1 MGSIMCTDVVMGSAR
16 DEAIAHA
23 KRRLGDDSD
32 WRDAY
37 IDHVADAGTATSEQ
51 SARKQAEALLY
62 PEQRGPRYGTLAV
75 VAIERST
82 PTITH
87 AHVRAD
93 GSTTDARPCSWDDF
107 GWMSLTPDH
116 RLLLVAHTLGEPREV
131 VVSTLVPA
139 GRRADLIAAY
149 QLLTTA
155 ATRAKQLEAAARKHL
170 DVIQRRE
177 PVPIQRLGDL
187 SPAAWEDLRALVVQ
201 QRTVADRAR
210 GDAEALA
217 ALIEQLRPEVMAAIP
232 MTTERG
238 FLVATVYHT

>member
-1 MGSIMCTDVVMGSAR
+1 MGSIMCTDVVMGGTREA
-16 DEAIAHA
+16 AIAHA
-23 KRRLGDDSD
+23 KSRLGDDSD

-37 IDHVADAGTATSEQ
+37 IHHVSDAGTATSERE
-51 SARKQAEALLY
+51 ARTQAEGLLY
-62 PEQRGPRYGTLAV
+62 PDQRGPRYGTLAV

-87 AHVRAD
+87 THVRAD
-93 GSTTDARPCSWDDF
+93 GSATNAKPCSWDDF
-107 GWMSLTPDH
+107 GWLSLTPDH
-116 RLLLVAHTLGEPREV
+116 RLLLVAQTLGEPREV
-131 VVSTLVPA
+131 VVSSLVPA
-139 GRRADLIAAY
+139 ARRADLIAAY

-187 SPAAWEDLRALVVQ
+187 TPAAWDDLRALVGQ
-201 QRTVADRAR
+201 QQTVADRAR
-210 GDAEALA
+210 HDAEALA
-217 ALIEQLRPEVMAAIP
+217 ALIDELRPQVMAAIP